1 MNLHQ
6 DVIYDVT
13 HSLMGF
19 LKKAM
24 LCVFTRHH
32 GDDRCNKCRKYVV
45 YGHLLIHIIQC
56 AKVVPLIHRCV
67 KQTIIR
73 IFLISNIHLI
83 LISLFKTPKHQ
94 QTS

>member
-1 MNLHQ
+1 MNVHQ

-32 GDDRCNKCRKYVV
+32 GDDRGNKCRKYVV
-45 YGHLLIHIIQC
+45 YGHLLIHIFQC
-56 AKVVPLIHRCV
+56 AKVVSLIYRCIYRVHLNNYV
-67 KQTIIR
+67 KQSYHSH
-73 IFLISNIHLI
+73 F
-83 LISLFKTPKHQ
+83 PHQ
-94 QTS
+94 QYTFNTTVVI